1 MNWGLFRLAVAG
13 SRSAYGRLT
22 GIAGGVA
29 VGVCLL
35 SLLWGGANGLQAR
48 DDRGAWLRETGH
60 PSVSDSVDA
69 SGLAAPIP
77 LTPETVLMRSNG
89 LEIFRDQLIERRDF
103 AALPSAT
110 VNIPGI
116 GSPPESGSYYASP
129 ALQRLI
135 ESTPRDQLGDR
146 FGEFAGVISD
156 AALPGPD
163 SMVAITG
170 ASEAELRK
178 SGNTSLVSDFT
189 SNPYGG
195 SAASYTTVLL
205 VGAIAVFFPV
215 LLLISIVTDLGAAQR
230 RERFATLRLI
240 GASPGTV
247 SRIAA
252 VEIAIP
258 SLIGA
263 AIGLAMAVMLTPAT
277 AQIPI
282 NGTRMFAADLHTGWA
297 ANVAVVAVVVVASA
311 LIAAIRT
318 ARADVGPLGVTRVV
332 HEKKPTIWRT
342 VPLVMGL
349 AFMTL
354 AVVLIRVLN
363 FRLPWL
369 ESPLLVVGFMMVL
382 AGIVVIGPWL
392 TRMVSRMGQRQ
403 ARSAAAIVAASRIQ
417 KTPAATF
424 RSVSGLVIAVFVV
437 SVFAGASSILES
449 TESPQPRPGL
459 MQPTSLHATVG
470 SGETQVRVGKAAL
483 AAKELPGILSA
494 TIGYG
499 SAVLSDRGAGPEL
512 YFRASE
518 ARALGFEDIP
528 AAETV
533 AVDSAFLYFWTA
545 QPLALTPSP
554 DGTLAGLVPVVIV
567 VDTDG
572 TPEAMDRARTAL
584 SRSGVTATPA
594 SSPSDFHLQSSK
606 RLIQGLAVLAYLG
619 MFVAVAIAGLS
630 LAVGTASAILD
641 RQRVLGLMRLM
652 GMPAS
657 ILRRIIAREA
667 AVPLLSVLLL
677 SIGLGFLTAWL
688 MVTAINDAYQLSWPE
703 PGYFIALAL
712 SLVLALSAV
721 IATFGLIRR
730 STSVTATRFE

>member
-1 MNWGLFRLAVAG
+1 
-13 SRSAYGRLT
+13 
-22 GIAGGVA
+22 
-29 VGVCLL
+29 
-35 SLLWGGANGLQAR
+35 
-48 DDRGAWLRETGH
+48 
-60 PSVSDSVDA
+60 
-69 SGLAAPIP
+69 
-77 LTPETVLMRSNG
+77 MRANG

-110 VNIPGI
+110 VGIPGI
-116 GSPPESGSYYASP
+116 GSPPEPGSYYASP

-135 ESTPRDQLGDR
+135 ESTPPDQLGDR
-146 FGEFAGVISD
+146 FGKFAGVIND

-163 SMVAITG
+163 SLVVITG
-170 ASEAELRK
+170 ASEAEIRK
-178 SGNTSLVSDFT
+178 SGTSSLVSDFT

-195 SAASYTTVLL
+195 SAVSYTTVLL
-205 VGAIAVFFPV
+205 IGAIAVFFPV
-215 LLLISIVTDLGAAQR
+215 LLLVSIVTDLGAAQR

-240 GASPGTV
+240 GASPGAV

-263 AIGLAMAVMLTPAT
+263 AIGLALAVMLRPAT

-282 NGTRMFAADLHTGWA
+282 NGTRLFAADLTTGWA
-297 ANVAVVAVVVVASA
+297 ANVAVVAAVVMASA
-311 LIAAIRT
+311 LVAAIRT
-318 ARADVGPLGVTRVV
+318 ARADVGPLGVTRAV
-332 HEKKPTIWRT
+332 HEKKPTIWRM
-342 VPLVMGL
+342 VPLVVGL
-349 AFMTL
+349 AFMIL
-354 AVVLIRVLN
+354 AVVLIRVLE

-369 ESPLLVVGFMMVL
+369 ESPLLVGGFMMVL

-392 TRMVSRMGQRQ
+392 TRVVSRLGLRR

-424 RSVSGLVIAVFVV
+424 RSVSGLVVAVFVV

-449 TESPQPRPGL
+449 TESPQWRPGL
-459 MQPTSLHATVG
+459 MQATSLHATMR
-470 SGETQVRVGKAAL
+470 SEETQVRVGESAAT
-483 AAKELPGILSA
+483 AKELPGILSA

-499 SAVLSDRGAGPEL
+499 PAVLSDRGAGSQL

-518 ARALGFEDIP
+518 ARALGFDDIP
-528 AAETV
+528 AAEIV

-545 QPLALTPSP
+545 QPLALTPAP
-554 DGTLAGLVPVVIV
+554 DGTLAGLVPVVMV

-594 SSPSDFHLQSSK
+594 SSPSDFQLQSSK

-677 SIGLGFLTAWL
+677 AIGLGFLTAWL
-688 MVTAINDAYQLSWPE
+688 MVTALNDAYQLSWPE

-730 STSVTATRFE
+730 TTSVTATRFE